1 MAQTKKD
8 RMDERRGEM
17 RHERRMEMD
26 RRHESEGMERAM
38 MRRHGDDKREGLG
51 MRSAGE
57 GRYRDRDHV
66 YENEV
71 DKPVLPPEGRPDS
84 GLGMYGFKGEADPI
98 AYGQASEEGCRRDM
112 ERMEAQFKD
121 YHWD

>member
-1 MAQTKKD
+1 MAQTMKD

-17 RHERRMEMD
+17 RHERRM
-26 RRHESEGMERAM
+26 
-38 MRRHGDDKREGLG
+38 HGDDKRGGLG

-57 GRYRDRDHV
+57 GRYPESDRV

-71 DKPVLPPEGRPDS
+71 EKPMLPAEGHPDS
-84 GLGMYGFKGEADPI
+84 GLGMHEFKGEADPI
-98 AYGQASEEGCRRDM
+98 AYGQASEEGCREDM
-112 ERMEAQFKD
+112 RRMSAQFKD